1 MLKNASIKFIFK
13 TALLMLSTM
22 GILVVI
28 SSLTGAIA
36 TPNLLSSLSSPTYP
50 SFGVTLP
57 ADFEVHGI
65 DVSRHQQNID
75 WEAVSKMKHND
86 VSISFVYIKASEGK
100 TISDNYFKQNW
111 RAVKD
116 NGMLRGAYHFYR
128 PHLTAEVQANLF
140 FSQLPKLEK
149 GDLPPVLD
157 IEIKG
162 NTPVSTM
169 RKGLKKWL
177 VMVEKKYGVTPI
189 IYTNYSFHKNYLN
202 TPEFKKYPLWI
213 AHYKTPNLYHKMSN
227 WHFWQHTDRAN
238 VNGIRGGVDF
248 NVYKGS
254 LDELKTL
261 CKK

>member
-1 MLKNASIKFIFK
+1 MFRKQYSKSTIQS
-13 TALLMLSTM
+13 ALLFVSVI
-22 GILVVI
+22 GIIAIIVSFSGVV
-28 SSLTGAIA
+28 A
-36 TPNLLSSLSSPTYP
+36 TPNMLSKLSSPTYP

-111 RAVKD
+111 RAVKEH
-116 NGMLRGAYHFYR
+116 GMLRGAYHFYR

-238 VNGIRGGVDF
+238 INGIRGGVDF